1 MRILEQ
7 PYVFIME
14 VIMANNFR
22 FEDLDCW
29 QHARKLTHL
38 IYTTIQ
44 SDGFSQASWLSDE
57 IQRAALAVMSTIAE
71 GASWNSS
78 KEFIQF
84 LEISRSALIELHN
97 YICVALD
104 LGYIDDEGFKTL
116 SDQAKTTSMV
126 ISGLIKY
133 LKNRLEPSTPEV
145 SPEN

>member
-1 MRILEQ
+1 MT
-7 PYVFIME
+7 
-14 VIMANNFR
+14 NNFR

-29 QHARKLTHL
+29 QHARKLTHM
-38 IYTTIQ
+38 IYTTVQ
-44 SDGFSQASWLSDE
+44 SDEFSQAVWLSDE
-57 IQRAALAVMSTIAE
+57 IQRTALAIMSTIAE

-104 LGYIDDEGFKTL
+104 LGYIDDERFKTL
-116 SDQAKTTSMV
+116 SDQAKTTSKV

-133 LKNRLEPSTPEV
+133 LENLLEPST
-145 SPEN
+145 SDISDKN